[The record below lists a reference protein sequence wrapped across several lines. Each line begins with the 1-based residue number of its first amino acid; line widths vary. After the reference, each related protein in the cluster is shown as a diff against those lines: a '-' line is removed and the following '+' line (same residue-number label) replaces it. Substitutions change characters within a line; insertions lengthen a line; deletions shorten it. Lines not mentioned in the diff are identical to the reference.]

1 MSKRRKMLVDLS
13 DRQLRRIIAQE
24 NDVRLLTNA
33 NIANTNHEEIMQQAE
48 TSHMTLDT
56 EVASPD
62 MFIPEESSSICSNS
76 TSTTNTENS
85 VSSTGCHDAYVP
97 ISTVKSLKNDLAV
110 WAVNHK
116 IPQVALTSLLQTLK
130 EHLPSEVSELL
141 PNDARCVLKTPRA
154 TVVQSIEPGQYFHI
168 GIKYGIEKFLGSHVS
183 KNIELQINID
193 GLPLSESNSSQL
205 WPILGNVHP
214 GKDVFLIGAYH
225 GYSKPHDANKFL
237 EYFVKDAQELL
248 ENGLEYKGEHVN
260 VKLRCIICDAPAK
273 SFIMKIKGHTG
284 YHSCTKCTQEGEY
297 QKGRVCF
304 PEISF
309 TKRSDES
316 FIAQTDEDYHL
327 GTSILTDIPNI
338 GLVTQIPLD
347 YMHLICIGVVKKIIN
362 LWLSGPNLKVRL
374 QHRKVSLISERLLS
388 LRSYIP
394 SKFARRPQEIEN
406 ISKWKATELRQ
417 FLLYTSPIILHQIQS
432 TVIYEHFLTLHV
444 ACRILCGK
452 NCNDD
457 KLKLSYAQ
465 KLLEHFVQSF
475 SLIYGSELI
484 SHNVHGLLH
493 LAEDVDHL
501 GALDSFSA
509 FPFENFLK
517 TLKSLIR
524 KHEKPLQQL
533 HRRYVEAS
541 QTTTNLKRASRIH
554 CTVSNMH
561 RDGPIMEGY
570 FSQNQYKILEISGW
584 KLSVEK
590 PDNCCMINF
599 KLILIHNFLQMSDG
613 RYFVLGKQLMNLT
626 HIYSKPCLSSQIDC
640 FWANEVDK
648 KLQMWDVSQ
657 INAKCMMLPFND
669 GFAIF
674 PLLHCD

>member
-1 MSKRRKMLVDLS
+1 MLVDLS

-76 TSTTNTENS
+76 
-85 VSSTGCHDAYVP
+85 CHDAYVP

-214 GKDVFLIGAYH
+214 GKDVFLI
-225 GYSKPHDANKFL
+225 

-284 YHSCTKCTQEGEY
+284 YHSCTKCTQEDSY
-297 QKGRVCF
+297 
-304 PEISF
+304 EIG
-309 TKRSDES
+309 KR
-316 FIAQTDEDYHL
+316 
-327 GTSILTDIPNI
+327 
-338 GLVTQIPLD
+338 
-347 YMHLICIGVVKKIIN
+347 
-362 LWLSGPNLKVRL
+362 
-374 QHRKVSLISERLLS
+374 
-388 LRSYIP
+388 
-394 SKFARRPQEIEN
+394 
-406 ISKWKATELRQ
+406 
-417 FLLYTSPIILHQIQS
+417 
-432 TVIYEHFLTLHV
+432 
-444 ACRILCGK
+444 
-452 NCNDD
+452 
-457 KLKLSYAQ
+457 KLK
-465 KLLEHFVQSF
+465 
-475 SLIYGSELI
+475 I
-484 SHNVHGLLH
+484 
-493 LAEDVDHL
+493 AEDQSDL
-501 GALDSFSA
+501 STDDY
-509 FPFENFLK
+509 E
-517 TLKSLIR
+517 KSKKKELEE
-524 KHEKPLQQL
+524 EK
-533 HRRYVEAS
+533 
-541 QTTTNLKRASRIH
+541 N
-554 CTVSNMH
+554 
-561 RDGPIMEGY
+561 
-570 FSQNQYKILEISGW
+570 
-584 KLSVEK
+584 
-590 PDNCCMINF
+590 
-599 KLILIHNFLQMSDG
+599 ILIQ
-613 RYFVLGKQLMNLT
+613 
-626 HIYSKPCLSSQIDC
+626 
-640 FWANEVDK
+640 
-648 KLQMWDVSQ
+648 
-657 INAKCMMLPFND
+657 
-669 GFAIF
+669 
-674 PLLHCD
+674 